1 MLVLYSHLLISL
13 SCKALAS
20 SSTTRQLFPSQQ
32 AAQLWVMQP
41 GAVQVAAHTQPEAQ
55 VWFAVC
61 WDKLCPGLQGITFAF
76 VFRNPFLSAGGMGQ
90 VGMP

>member
-41 GAVQVAAHTQPEAQ
+41 GAQ